1 MMLPYLLLVL
11 ACGALVV
18 ILDRSFPILRDD
30 PTPDNPDRHTTSYS
44 LARVQMAFWT
54 VLVVS
59 ALFWLL
65 GVYAWDSFHA
75 VKGAAFKGD
84 INNNLV
90 ALLGISGATGIVS
103 AAVDAQ
109 KDSMVQT
116 AAASFRAS
124 AKAVVGLNRQIA
136 ATLPVAAGP
145 AGGVTSA
152 LARQQLQTLKE
163 QRSRYR
169 ATMTKPAV
177 VIERNRR
184 TAAHTQFLKD
194 LLEDE
199 NGNSLHRLQMVLFT
213 LVYGAYFF
221 IQVGVSQ
228 DCNVPLSDQA
238 LYLMG
243 VSSLVYVGFKVPGRS
258 PTSPA
263 PSQSIA
269 AAVGAYNAQQAQD
282 AIEKA
287 KAQAAQATQPA
298 KDGPVEP
305 VADPQ

>member
-1 MMLPYLLLVL
+1 MNIAIMLPYLLLVL
-11 ACGALVV
+11 ACGALVI
-18 ILDRSFPILRDD
+18 ILDRSFPILRDG
-30 PTPDNPDRHTTSYS
+30 PTPDNPDRQTTSYS

-54 VLVVS
+54 VLVVG
-59 ALFWLL
+59 ALFWVL
-65 GVYAWDSFHA
+65 GIYAWESFYV
-75 VKGAAFKGD
+75 VKAGTAATFKGN
-84 INNNLV
+84 INGNLA

-116 AAASFRAS
+116 AAATFRAS
-124 AKAVVGLNRQIA
+124 ARAIVGLNRQIA
-136 ATLPVAAGP
+136 TTLPVAAGS
-145 AGGVTSA
+145 AGGVTGA

-184 TAAHTQFLKD
+184 TATHTQFLRD
-194 LLEDE
+194 LLVDE

-221 IQVGVSQ
+221 IQVGATH
-228 DCNVPLSDQA
+228 DCNVPLSEQA

-269 AAVGAYNAQQAQD
+269 AAVGAYNAQQR
-282 AIEKA
+282 K
-287 KAQAAQATQPA
+287 TP
-298 KDGPVEP
+298 
-305 VADPQ
+305 